1 MQKKSVNFSNF
12 FKNGLFCRAL
22 GNIVTGSDDQ
32 TDAVVKAGCLPILGG
47 LLKHG
52 KTNVVKEAAWT
63 LSNITAGPAEQIQA
77 VIESGLIEGRHY
89 APENFKM

>member
-1 MQKKSVNFSNF
+1 M
-12 FKNGLFCRAL
+12 
-22 GNIVTGSDDQ
+22 TGSDEQ
-32 TDAVVKAGCLPILGG
+32 TEAVVRGGILPILGS

-77 VIESGLIEGRHY
+77 VIESGLIEGKRL
-89 APENFKM
+89 F